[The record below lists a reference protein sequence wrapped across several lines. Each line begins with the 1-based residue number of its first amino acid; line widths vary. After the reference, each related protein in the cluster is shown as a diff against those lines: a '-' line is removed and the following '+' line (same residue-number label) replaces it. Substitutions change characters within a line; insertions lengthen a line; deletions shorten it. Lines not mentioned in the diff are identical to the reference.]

1 MYFKLALKNVKKS
14 YRDYLIYF
22 LTLAFSVCLFYTF
35 NSFQAQQAVLEAN
48 SPHELSE
55 FLSDILMTLNF
66 IMNILSIFVSVI
78 LAFLIIYANNFLIK
92 QRKKELAIYTLLGM
106 QKSKISKILIYE
118 TFIIGLVSL
127 IIGVGLG
134 ILLSQVLL
142 VVTANFFELTL
153 NYQFI
158 YSSQATLLTIL
169 AFSTIF
175 IIIILFNTYSL
186 NKYKL
191 IDLIHADRKQEELK
205 IKNTTLFVFIFILSL
220 IFLGTAYY
228 IILEYGF
235 YYFESVLASIICG
248 SIGTVLFFFSLS
260 GFLLR
265 FIQTSKSLYF
275 RKLNMFVLRQINKN
289 INANFL
295 SMSIVCIML
304 LLSIGALSTG
314 FSLNSIITQTIKSST
329 PYHYTYS
336 NYFRELDLPE
346 RIKELPID
354 YDTYIQKESFLQV
367 YGLDNGIQQIAP
379 FITTEKDSYEV
390 AHHPLEI
397 LPLSKF
403 NELRQQYKLSPI
415 SLGDNEAYLFTSALQ
430 FENTIYEV
438 LQAKPTINVF
448 DHEVIIT
455 NDSFE
460 LINAG
465 TTSSSNTFVFTLV
478 VADEYIPASAPKDL
492 SFWNVVLK
500 DGISSAEFEKY
511 MLNLMKSFNEKQY
524 EQLDQ
529 DNIDS
534 LRSFIPI
541 PEYMGTSDTHVKENF
556 NGLTVVYTYI
566 GLYLGFVFLIAST
579 VILALQQLSQAND
592 NKQRYL
598 TLHKIGAEQRMVSQ
612 SIFLQLAI
620 YFFIPLLLSIVHSF
634 VGIKA
639 VNSVTIELGKGDIFM
654 SSLFTA
660 LIILAVYGSYFFVTY
675 FSYKRI
681 LKQS

>member
-55 FLSDILMTLNF
+55 SLNNMLMALNL

-106 QKSKISKILIYE
+106 QKNKISKILIYE
-118 TFIIGLVSL
+118 TFIIGLISL
-127 IIGVGLG
+127 IIGLGLG
-134 ILLSQVLL
+134 LLLSQVLL
-142 VVTANFFELTL
+142 VVTANFFEVIL

-158 YSSQATLLTIL
+158 YSSQATLFTIL

-205 IKNTTLFVFIFILSL
+205 VKSTTLFVFIFLLSL

-228 IILEYGF
+228 IILEYSF

-289 INANFL
+289 INSNFL

-314 FSLNSIITQTIKSST
+314 FSLNSIISQTVKSST
-329 PYHYTYS
+329 PYHYTYL
-336 NYFRELDLPE
+336 NYFRQLDLPE

-354 YDTYIQKESFLQV
+354 YDTYIQKQTFLQE
-367 YGLDNGIQQIAP
+367 YSLDNGLQQIAP

-390 AHHPLEI
+390 SNFPLEI
-397 LPLSKF
+397 IPLSKF

-415 SLGDNEAYLFTSALQ
+415 SLGDNEAYLFTSSTR

-448 DHEVIIT
+448 DHEVTIT
-455 NDSFE
+455 NDSF
-460 LINAG
+460 G
-465 TTSSSNTFVFTLV
+465 STNTFNFTLV

-492 SFWNVVLK
+492 CYWNVTLK
-500 DGISSAEFEKY
+500 DGISSSEFEKY
-511 MLNLMKSFNEKQY
+511 MLNLMNSFNEKQY

-529 DNIDS
+529 DNIES
-534 LRSFIPI
+534 LQSFIPLA
-541 PEYMGTSDTHVKENF
+541 EYMGISDTTVKESY

-566 GLYLGFVFLIAST
+566 GLYLGTVFLIAST

-592 NKQRYL
+592 NKKRYL
-598 TLHKIGAEQRMVSQ
+598 TLHKIGAEQRMISQ

-639 VNSVTIELGKGDIFM
+639 VNSIIIHLGKGDIFM

-660 LIILAVYGSYFFVTY
+660 LIILIVYGSYFFVTY
-675 FSYKRI
+675 FGYKRI